1 MEISLTP
8 DIYTPSVDENGNYI
22 DKIPNIIN
30 GLYCSCGARKDKI
43 YETVSKFST
52 HTKSKTH
59 QKWITTLNNN
69 KANYYIEFLKS
80 KELVEQQQR
89 LLVELETQL
98 QTKSLTV
105 DYLTN
110 ILASKN
116 NTNNQCVDLL
126 EIDDINY

>member
-1 MEISLTP
+1 M
-8 DIYTPSVDENGNYI
+8 
-22 DKIPNIIN
+22 
-30 GLYCSCGARKDKI
+30 
-43 YETVSKFST
+43 
-52 HTKSKTH
+52 
-59 QKWITTLNNN
+59 NNN

-80 KELVEQQQR
+80 KELVEQQQQ